1 MIAKSLF
8 HAITPARAFV
18 LLLLAVLCI
27 HPLMA
32 QQAKPALQV
41 AAQVKKAAEAPFS
54 AAGST
59 FKSGG
64 HRDPFLNPLILKK
77 NQKPEDDEEL
87 ARGTP
92 PPGIAGTYIA
102 QAALQGIS
110 IRGEGR
116 VAVVRAADTRAYF
129 LKEGDRLFDGFLKK
143 IDSDSI
149 TLVRET
155 KMKSGK
161 TLTQDVTKRLRTT
174 P

>member
-1 MIAKSLF
+1 VIANSLS
-8 HAITPARAFV
+8 HAITPARGFA
-18 LLLLAVLCI
+18 LLLLAALFI

-32 QQAKPALQV
+32 QQIKPALLSTV
-41 AAQVKKAAEAPFS
+41 QVKKAAEVPFN
-54 AAGST
+54 ATGITYKPGSR
-59 FKSGG
+59 
-64 HRDPFLNPLILKK
+64 RDPFLNPLILKK
-77 NQKPEDDEEL
+77 IQKPEEDEEL

-110 IRGEGR
+110 VRSEGR
-116 VAVVRAADTRAYF
+116 VAVVRGADTRAYF

-161 TLTQDVTKRLRTT
+161 TLTQEVTKRLRT